1 MDLALIIVV
10 LTFLAGVIWGVDS
23 LFFRARRI
31 QVQGDDAKEPL
42 PVEYARAFFPILL
55 FVLILRSF
63 LFEPFRIPS
72 GSMTPTLLDGDF
84 IFVNKFVYGL
94 RLPVL
99 NTKIVPLGLP
109 ERGEVV
115 VFKLP
120 SDSNIHYIKR
130 VIGLPG
136 DIVVYEN
143 KQLTINGE
151 TIPLSIA
158 GAYDGPGQAGADL
171 AIEEI
176 GGAAHELLLVRGSG
190 GPEGVFRVPEGHF
203 FMMGDNR
210 DRSKDSRF
218 RGVEYIPEHRLVGR
232 AERIWMNWRQPA
244 EGGPIWARIGDKIK

>member
-10 LTFLAGVIWGVDS
+10 LTFLAGVIWGVDT
-23 LFFRARRI
+23 LFLKARREAAA
-31 QVQGDDAKEPL
+31 GADAKEPL
-42 PVEYARAFFPILL
+42 AVEYSRAFFPILL

-99 NTKIVPLGLP
+99 NTKVISLGLP
-109 ERGEVV
+109 ERGDVV

-120 SDSNIHYIKR
+120 SDPGIHYIKR
-130 VIGLPG
+130 VVGLPG
-136 DIVVYEN
+136 DVVVYRN

-151 TIPLSIA
+151 RMPLSII
-158 GAYDGPGQAGADL
+158 GDYTGPGQTNADL
-171 AIEEI
+171 GVEEL
-176 GGAAHELLLVRGSG
+176 GDHVHQLLVAGRPD
-190 GPEGVFRVPEGHF
+190 GPEGVYRVPAAHY

-218 RGVEYIPEHRLVGR
+218 PGVEYIPEHRLVGR
-232 AERIWMNWRQPA
+232 AERIWMNWRAPS
-244 EGGPIWARIGDKIK
+244 EGGPLWARIGDAIH

>member
-10 LTFLAGVIWGVDS
+10 LTFLSGIVWGIDS
-23 LFFRARRI
+23 LFFKARRI
-31 QVQGDDAKEPL
+31 QASGEDAKEPL

-99 NTKIVPLGLP
+99 NTKIMPMGLP
-109 ERGEVV
+109 DRGEVV

-120 SDSNIHYIKR
+120 SDPSVHYIKR

-136 DIVVYEN
+136 DVVVYEN
-143 KQLTINGE
+143 KQLKINGE
-151 TIPLSIA
+151 PVPLSLL

-171 AIEEI
+171 GVEDLGEVS
-176 GGAAHELLLVRGSG
+176 HELLLVRGSG
-190 GPEGVFRVPEGHF
+190 SREGVFRVPDGHY

-218 RGVEYIPEHRLVGR
+218 PGVEYIPEHRLVGR
-232 AERIWMNWRQPA
+232 AERIWMNWRRPA

>member
-1 MDLALIIVV
+1 LDLALIIVG
-10 LTFLAGVIWGVDS
+10 LTFLAGIIWAVDL
-23 LFFRARRI
+23 LFLQSRREAA
-31 QVQGDDAKEPL
+31 GSDAKEPL
-42 PVEYARAFFPILL
+42 AVEYARAFFPILL

-99 NTKIVPLGLP
+99 NTKVVPLGLP
-109 ERGEVV
+109 ERGDVV

-120 SDSNIHYIKR
+120 SDPSIHYIKR

-136 DIVVYEN
+136 DVVVYRD

-151 TIPLSIA
+151 RMPLNVL
-158 GAYDGPGQAGADL
+158 GDYTGPGQAGADL
-171 AIEEI
+171 IIEEL
-176 GGAAHELLLVRGSG
+176 GERSHELLVAGRPDGR
-190 GPEGVFRVPEGHF
+190 EGIYRVPEAHY

-210 DRSKDSRF
+210 DRSKDSRYT
-218 RGVEYIPEHRLVGR
+218 GVEYIPEHRLVGR
-232 AERIWMNWRQPA
+232 AERIWMNWRSPNK
-244 EGGPIWARIGDKIK
+244 GGPLWARIGDAIN